1 MEPVKFYHLT
11 QRPLADTL
19 RLLMEKSLGAGW
31 RVSVRGTDRAGLEA
45 LDAALWLGPE
55 DSFLP
60 HGLEGGA
67 QDALQPILLGVTAA
81 NLNDAQAVM
90 AIQSAEVSADDVAAM
105 KRVFILFDGYDEA
118 ALEHARGQWKT
129 LTGAG
134 IAAQYWSEETGRWEM
149 KREA

>member
-31 RVSVRGTDRAGLEA
+31 RVLVRGTDRAGLEA

-67 QDALQPILLGVTAA
+67 QDALQPILLGTTAA
-81 NLNDAQAVM
+81 NLNEAQAVM

-129 LTGAG
+129 LTSAG